1 VDCIP
6 CFVFDNFLILKRA
19 HYCQIKFRIP
29 SQKLLFSM
37 TKYTYASLTLFPLL
51 LLFALFFP
59 QINAQSVD
67 NKNAYFI
74 DHQPFEPVDIS
85 MMAKEQSQSSD
96 WWTGF
101 PFEIDYSK
109 LNNDNRHVIYMLN
122 SRFPYTGKND
132 LRSATVAFNEIIDE
146 NGQEYIFYPTSQ
158 IMMDTIY
165 LWLGHENNSNKNDTL
180 MIDVLHT
187 DPLTGYPTE
196 EFLNHRVVITDRS
209 ITNPVVN
216 DWRFGAAIV
225 KIHAGNLVG
234 MNRKF
239 AVRVRYYGS
248 FLDTF
253 GVVAGFRNQGPCT
266 NPNVYSPTVSTY
278 KSDYYPNSYRL
289 VSDAIEQYPTPEGA
303 DLFRDCN
310 NNGFADTTA
319 LGTDWH
325 LQQNFN
331 IKVSLRYDSMSTV
344 PASIDTDAGLS
355 FISVYPNPSSGLFH
369 IESQLYEG
377 LSSRLLIKDLS
388 GRQVWSQGLA
398 PRALVQEQV
407 NLNHLPKGMYMIYI
421 ETTRNTIPGRI
432 VIK

>member
-1 VDCIP
+1 MMKPVYALLRLAT
-6 CFVFDNFLILKRA
+6 LIILVV
-19 HYCQIKFRIP
+19 
-29 SQKLLFSM
+29 LFSP
-37 TKYTYASLTLFPLL
+37 TLK
-51 LLFALFFP
+51 
-59 QINAQSVD
+59 AQQLGD
-67 NKNAYFI
+67 RNAYFI
-74 DHQPFEPVDIS
+74 DPQPFTPIDIT
-85 MMAKEQSQSSD
+85 MLAKEQSQSSD

-101 PFEIDYSK
+101 PFEIDYSR

-132 LRSATVAFNEIIDE
+132 LRSATVAYNRILDE
-146 NGQEYIFYPTSQ
+146 TGHEYLFYPTSQ

-187 DPLTGYPTE
+187 DPVTGYPTE
-196 EFLNHRVVITDRS
+196 EYLNHRVVITDRS

-266 NPNVYSPTVSTY
+266 NPNLYSPSVSTF

-289 VSDAIEQYPTPEGA
+289 TSDAIDQYPTPEGV

-310 NNGFADTTA
+310 NDGIADTTG

-331 IKVSLRYDSMSTV
+331 IRVSLRYDSLSTV
-344 PASIDTDAGLS
+344 PAHVEKDSGMP
-355 FISVYPNPSSGLFH
+355 FISVYPNPSSGMVH

-377 LSSRLLIKDLS
+377 LATQLSLTDLS
-388 GRQVWSQGLA
+388 GKVVLSRELA
-398 PRALVQEQV
+398 PRAFVQEQL
-407 NLNHLPKGMYMIYI
+407 NLKHLPKGMYLIHI
-421 ETTRNTIPGRI
+421 ETTRNTINGRL